1 MILSIA
7 DTFIKRPVLTTVC
20 TVLIV
25 LLGAVCIP
33 LLPIEYI
40 PQIAPIQVQ
49 ISASYVGADPQTIET
64 TVTTP
69 IERKLDG
76 TPDMSYYTSNS
87 VTGTSSISAYFPV
100 NTNKYID
107 QVNVQN
113 NLQQALPL
121 LPSSVQQQGVTVKTA
136 STSILL
142 VYGLYSPNDQY
153 DAKFISNYVDL
164 YVNDE
169 IARIPGVGQ
178 VNIFGQQQYAMRF
191 WLDPNALASRGVTVG
206 DVVSAVQ
213 SQNAIAGGGAIG
225 SEPVPSG
232 QRYQIPLKLQGQIQN
247 VRDAENIVV
256 KTDPTTGTLVKLKDV
271 GHAELGAQT
280 YTSAA
285 KVNGKPGVALAVYQL
300 PGSNALDVAKQ
311 IEAKMEE
318 LKQGFPPGITAEP
331 VYDTVSFIEESN
343 KEVLY
348 TLAEAIGLVIVVIF
362 VFLQNWRA
370 TIIPTVAIP
379 VSLLGA
385 MIFAKALGFSINS
398 LTMFGLVL
406 ATGLVVDDAILVIE
420 AISAKIEQGMSA
432 RDASYE
438 AMNELTGAVVATSL
452 VLMAVFV
459 PVAFFPGATGL
470 LYRQFALIIA
480 FSIAVSTFNAL
491 TFSPTVAALVL
502 RPPQEAHG
510 PLGWFFGK
518 FNRGFGWLRQRY
530 QSLAEFLIW
539 IRYLVVGLFVVGL
552 AITVLVFRIVPTGFV
567 PGEDQGSI
575 QGIVQGP
582 DIASLQYTQNILDQ
596 ATQELRNIPEVTST
610 AAIAGAGFNGNA
622 ANQGIFFAHLKPW
635 SDRTKASQT
644 VTALLKQL
652 NGSFAK
658 KIQGASVLASSP
670 PPIRGF
676 SPLGGVNMQL
686 EDRTNGRLTFQEFA
700 QNAQAI
706 LAKANQTGMYSPPA
720 FTQFTANTPQYEID
734 FDRDQLNAL
743 GLDFQTVL
751 STISTSIGSTY
762 VNQFVLGPRYY
773 QVYVQLDGKYRNN
786 PEDIKQ
792 LYVRPSS
799 SSSTS
804 SSISTSSRNSSL
816 TGTASSSSSTSSVSS
831 NGLIPLGEVVKIKPF
846 QGPAVIS
853 HFNGYRAILLQ
864 GAQAPGYSSGQAL
877 DAMQTAFQQSNLN
890 GIKFEWS
897 DLSREEVAAGSLG
910 ILIFGFGIIVVF
922 LVLAAQYESY
932 IDPMIILLT
941 VPLAILGA
949 LGAIWLRRFIEPTL
963 SNDVYCNIAL
973 VMLIGLAS
981 KNAILIVEF
990 ANQALEERKV
1000 SVAEAAIIASQER
1013 FRPILM
1019 TSIAALV
1026 GFFPLVVA
1034 SGAGANSRHS
1044 LGTAV
1049 FGGLLVSTV
1058 LSLLVVPVL
1067 FVIIKNLEMRFD
1079 KRRRSAPTP
1088 ALDHSDGSSNGNGS
1102 QDGAAPHAA
1111 RRDSERSSERR

>member
-20 TVLIV
+20 TILIV
-25 LLGAVCIP
+25 LLGGVCLP

-40 PQIAPIQVQ
+40 PQISPIQVQ

-69 IERKLDG
+69 IERKLNG
-76 TPDMSYYTSNS
+76 TPDMSYFTSNS
-87 VTGTSSISAYFPV
+87 VAGTSSISAYFPV
-100 NTNKYID
+100 NTSKYID

-142 VYGLYSPNDQY
+142 VYGFYSPNDEY

-169 IARIPGVGQ
+169 IARVPGVGQ

-225 SEPVPSG
+225 SEPAPPG
-232 QRYQIPLKLQGQIQN
+232 QRYQIPIKLQGQIQS
-247 VRDAENIVV
+247 VTDAENIVV
-256 KTDPTTGTLVKLKDV
+256 KTDASTGTLIKLKDV
-271 GHAELGAQT
+271 GHAELGAQS

-300 PGSNALDVAKQ
+300 PGSNALEVAKQ
-311 IEAKMEE
+311 IQSKMAD
-318 LKQGFPPGITAEP
+318 LKQSFPPGIAAEP
-331 VYDTVSFIEESN
+331 VYDTVSFIQESN
-343 KEVLY
+343 KEVIF
-348 TLAEAIGLVIVVIF
+348 TLAEAIGLVILVIF
-362 VFLQNWRA
+362 VFLQNWKA

-420 AISAKIEQGMSA
+420 AITAKIEQGMSA
-432 RDASYE
+432 REASYE

-502 RPPQEAHG
+502 RPAQEAHG

-518 FNRGFGWLRQRY
+518 FNQGFGWTRDRY
-530 QSLAEFLIW
+530 QSIVDFLIRM
-539 IRYLVVGLFVVGL
+539 RYAVLAVFVVGL
-552 AITVLVFRIVPTGFV
+552 ALTVLVFRIVPSGFV

-582 DIASLQYTQNILDQ
+582 DIASLQYTEGILDQ
-596 ATQELRNIPEVTST
+596 AHDELQKIPEVRST
-610 AAIAGAGFNGNA
+610 ATIAGAGFNGNA
-622 ANQGIFFAHLKPW
+622 ANQGIFFANLKPW
-635 SDRTKASQT
+635 GDRKKASQS
-644 VTALLKQL
+644 VTALLKRL
-652 NGSFAK
+652 NGDFSQK
-658 KIQGASVLASSP
+658 VTGASVLASSP

-686 EDRTNGRLTFQEFA
+686 EDTTNGRLTFQEFA
-700 QNAQAI
+700 QNAQTI
-706 LAKANQTGMYSPPA
+706 LQKANQTGMFSPPA
-720 FTQFTANTPQYEID
+720 FTQFTPNTPQYEID
-734 FDRDQLNAL
+734 FNRDQMSALN
-743 GLDFQTVL
+743 LDFQTVL
-751 STISTSIGSTY
+751 TTISTSIGSTF

-792 LYVRPSS
+792 LYVRPNSGASTSGSTSGASTTGSGASGSS
-799 SSSTS
+799 SSA
-804 SSISTSSRNSSL
+804 NSSPGSGSL
-816 TGTASSSSSTSSVSS
+816 VS
-831 NGLIPLGEVVKIKPF
+831 LGQVVTVKPF

-853 HFNGYRAILLQ
+853 HFNGYRSILLQ
-864 GAQAPGYSSGQAL
+864 GSQAPGYSSGQAL
-877 DAMQTAFQQSNLN
+877 DAIQKAFQEANLN

-910 ILIFGFGIIVVF
+910 ILIFAFGIIMVF
-922 LVLAAQYESY
+922 LVLSAQYESY
-932 IDPMIILLT
+932 IDPLIILLT

-949 LGAIWLRRFIEPTL
+949 LGAIWLRRFLDPTL

-1000 SVAEAAIIASQER
+1000 SITQAAIIASQER

-1026 GFFPLVVA
+1026 GFFPLVIA

-1049 FGGLLVSTV
+1049 FGGLLVSTF
-1058 LSLLVVPVL
+1058 LSLLIVPVL
-1067 FVIIKNLEMRFD
+1067 YVVVKTLESRFG
-1079 KRRRSAPTP
+1079 RSKSKPPTP
-1088 ALDHSDGSSNGNGS
+1088 PNGDGHRKGASSVPQIDVPARSPQVNRFEERPNG
-1102 QDGAAPHAA
+1102 
-1111 RRDSERSSERR
+1111 